1 MQEFTLEEK
10 LKEIEREIAQRHRV
24 YPRLVAKGSLRQATA
39 DKQMALMIAVRDD
52 YRNKINQGPLFREG
66 NAL

>member
-1 MQEFTLEEK
+1 MKEFTLEEK
-10 LKEIEREIAQRHRV
+10 LEEIEREIAQRHRV
-24 YPRLVAKGSLRQATA
+24 YPRLVAAGKLRQTKA

-52 YRNKINQGPLFREG
+52 YRTKISQGPLFREG